1 MHDKIVHLCNYFKPN
16 DIRLVYQGVCQEAGM
31 NWRNLKLGKR
41 KSMKMLAPY
50 FAKACVDI
58 VNAKTVIK
66 VPDKIA
72 IMKKIA
78 MGKPMCEF
86 NSMC

>member
-1 MHDKIVHLCNYFKPN
+1 
-16 DIRLVYQGVCQEAGM
+16 M

-58 VNAKTVIK
+58 VNAKTVFK
-66 VPDKIA
+66 VPEKCNYEKNCHGQA
-72 IMKKIA
+72 
-78 MGKPMCEF
+78 MCEF